1 MDSDRTSDLLIRR
14 ATENEDFARLTEI
27 LHQAYASN
35 AERGF
40 HFLAT
45 HQDESVT
52 RERLLSG
59 IGFVA
64 FLKDQLV
71 GTVCVYY
78 PASCHGTYKPTHSF
92 ASFGQFGVDPSCK
105 GRGIGHALYRVAE
118 DWCREQGIEELLLDT
133 ADEAHHL
140 ISMYQAWGFEIRG
153 AVDYRPV
160 VNYTSVVMGKML
172 L

>member
-1 MDSDRTSDLLIRR
+1 MNLDSAPGLTIRR
-14 ATENEDFARLTEI
+14 ATEHEDFARLTEI
-27 LHQAYASN
+27 LHLAYAFN

-59 IGFVA
+59 IGFVG
-64 FLKDQLV
+64 FVGDELV
-71 GTVCVYY
+71 GTVCVYH
-78 PASCHGTYKPTHSF
+78 PASRDGTYQPPHSF
-92 ASFGQFGVDPSCK
+92 ASFGQFGVDPAYK
-105 GRGIGHALYRVAE
+105 GRGFGHALYTEAE
-118 DWCREQGIEELLLDT
+118 NWCRSQGIEELLLDT

-140 ISMYQAWGFEIRG
+140 ISMYEAWGFEIRG

-172 L
+172 V